1 MIQWFFSWAAISV
14 LLIANNNDTKL
25 AFEASEGTLISVDVS
40 PNGRTIAFDLLGH
53 IYLMPINGG
62 KAEAVTKGKSWNMF
76 PRFSPDGEKILFTS
90 DRSGSDDLWVQELK
104 TGQMKNISKKTDYS
118 IDRKLVEFIEWFATY
133 NMVPIGLALK
143 MVIGG
148 NDKYISL
155 CRYHWKSQMN
165 KI

>member
-1 MIQWFFSWAAISV
+1 MIRWFFSWAAISV
-14 LLIANNNDTKL
+14 LLIANNDKKL

-104 TGQMKNISKKTDYS
+104 TGQMKNISKMPRPVHQGTWSVDGKHVFGTALNMKVRHPVYMFNMYGKKT
-118 IDRKLVEFIEWFATY
+118 
-133 NMVPIGLALK
+133 
-143 MVIGG
+143 
-148 NDKYISL
+148 
-155 CRYHWKSQMN
+155 
-165 KI
+165 

>member
-1 MIQWFFSWAAISV
+1 MIRWFFSWAAISV
-14 LLIANNNDTKL
+14 LLIANNDKKL

-90 DRSGSDDLWVQELK
+90 DRSGSDVFGFKSL
-104 TGQMKNISKKTDYS
+104 
-118 IDRKLVEFIEWFATY
+118 KLV
-133 NMVPIGLALK
+133 
-143 MVIGG
+143 
-148 NDKYISL
+148 
-155 CRYHWKSQMN
+155 R
-165 KI
+165 